1 MLSLEKLSW
10 MDSYLTSEENYRS
23 EQDQG
28 LIKRLKE
35 ELKKLSVL
43 MDTFLRVMEKEV

>member
-1 MLSLEKLSW
+1 VLRIWALRLMMSLTEKLSW
-10 MDSYLTSEENYRS
+10 MGSYSTSEGNFKK

-35 ELKKLSVL
+35 ELKKS
-43 MDTFLRVMEKEV
+43 TSS